1 MHESRI
7 QAVDH
12 VVREAP
18 VGLGE
23 ALRWFYGC
31 VGYLDEVAPGSAE
44 RPAILFRSARIELRV
59 YLVPNPQTDP
69 VGFPVVL
76 AVESLEEV
84 AEALDERSV
93 QHERIKGTR
102 WADVRLETSDPGGN
116 RVEFIR
122 HTPVGPL

>member
-1 MHESRI
+1 MHQSRI

-18 VGLGE
+18 IGLGE

-31 VGYLDEVAPGSAE
+31 VGYLDEVAPGSTE
-44 RPAILFRSARIELRV
+44 GTAILFRSARIELRIF
-59 YLVPNPQTDP
+59 LVANPQTDP

-93 QHERIKGTR
+93 QYERITETH
-102 WADVRLETSDPGGN
+102 WADIRLETSDPGGN
-116 RVEFIR
+116 KVEFMR